1 MHHVEFSVLDYDSS
15 IEFYDAMFGW
25 LGYVSF
31 STLDIE
37 YQSTYYMARY
47 PIPHS
52 YIGIQPA
59 FTGEKLRHSDQ
70 ATGINHI
77 ALWAKS
83 RREVDDFYLRFL
95 LKRAITVTDKPQF
108 YPTYTPGYYAV
119 FLMTRLA
126 ASTGSEQRGKPLP
139 LLLLG
144 ADQM

>member
-1 MHHVEFSVLDYDSS
+1 
-15 IEFYDAMFGW
+15 MFGW

-37 YQSTYYMARY
+37 YRSTYYMARY

-70 ATGINHI
+70 ARGINHI

-95 LKRAITVTDKPQF
+95 LKRAITVTDSHNSTPRIRPATTQF
-108 YPTYTPGYYAV
+108 

-126 ASTGSEQRGKPLP
+126 ASTGS
-139 LLLLG
+139 
-144 ADQM
+144 